1 MRRLVDIIISSSGIV
16 LLLPLFI
23 IIMSVICLTIGRP
36 IFFVQARPGLH
47 GKIFKLIKF
56 RTMSN
61 LKDSKGSLLPDHQRL
76 TRFGLFIRSMSLDE
90 LPSLFNVFLGNM
102 SIIGPRPLLIE
113 YLPLYTKYQSRR
125 HEIKPGITGW
135 AQINGRNDIE
145 WDKRLELDVWYVDN
159 HSLLLDIKIIFLTIK
174 KVVFREGIMK
184 GKKETMPKFK
194 GSAK

>member
-61 LKDSKGSLLPDHQRL
+61 LKDSKGSLLPDHKRL
-76 TRFGLFIRSMSLDE
+76 TRFGLFIRSLSLDE

-113 YLPLYTKYQSRR
+113 YLPLYNKNQSRR

-135 AQINGRNDIE
+135 AQVNGRNDIQ

-194 GSAK
+194 GSTK